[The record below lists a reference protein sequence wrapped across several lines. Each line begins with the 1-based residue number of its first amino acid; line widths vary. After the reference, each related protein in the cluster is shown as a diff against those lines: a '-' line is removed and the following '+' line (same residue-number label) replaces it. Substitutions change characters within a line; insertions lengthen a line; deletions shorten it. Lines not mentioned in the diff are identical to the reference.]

1 VGAVMGFFSKLVR
14 EVKRAVKDVVEVV
27 EDTGKAIGVVLGLRE
42 QEAPDYDIS
51 SLSSSLSSSD
61 SSTTGVLL
69 NKTAASSSISVVV
82 GTRRVG
88 GARVLLHTQGE
99 KNADL
104 YSVLVLSEG
113 PIQGI
118 RDIEINDEKVS
129 AIGGSD
135 NYTVGDGSRISL
147 TPDVS
152 LCGHF
157 GSWSQSVDAS
167 FSSNLGSLWTSA
179 HKLTGLAYTA
189 TRYTYNAEKISS
201 LPNQTAVVDGALLY
215 DPRDGQTKFS
225 SNAALVNLF
234 YMRNGV
240 FGERVPDEEID
251 FESFKVAADIA
262 DRTAETFAGSGVT
275 YKPVDINA
283 VINTGKSR
291 LDNMKALLA
300 HSHASLPYSEG
311 KYRLV
316 IRSAVYASFEFNADN
331 ISGDISIASS
341 GASNK
346 YNRVAVKFVDPDLN
360 WQENTVIYPTDD
372 SEYQQLLAD
381 DNGIEKH
388 ADITADM
395 VTNKYQALDYGR
407 RYLYESRKGLSI
419 SLTAL
424 PAARKVLPGQV
435 VELNSSNLGSFLF
448 TVTKRTIT
456 SSGEYSFTL
465 KEYDPS
471 IYSWI
476 NQTEITSGETP
487 TLPSIYNIQ
496 PPTNLTFEKV
506 DYNADYQ
513 GVLSWDDS
521 ASAFVTRYKIDIYN
535 TVTGLLA
542 WSNQITANNVQIPN
556 LPTGN
561 YRADVKGLSEISGTT
576 VSSIVWDSTI
586 PSLPQIKGLSQS
598 GVFDA
603 DLTVS
608 WAPVIAQGALRFY
621 RIEIIVAGTSV
632 LYISSIT
639 ETATITNAHFES
651 IGYPRNFQINV
662 SAVNLASVIGA
673 AATLTINRS
682 LPATPVIEMIP
693 SVDNIKLSLS
703 SSANRRGTVVWVSTS
718 DPIVMTDVNQ
728 KYKGESLSITLDGL
742 LPLTRYYLAVAAYDA
757 FGVGYAVYYSV
768 TTLKD
773 SIGDTINNLSTLDL
787 TQEVSNLDES
797 ALLVSLR
804 TGKNQRDI
812 LSIKQA
818 LSGAGII

>member
-1 VGAVMGFFSKLVR
+1 MGFLSKIWR
-14 EVKRAVKDVVEVV
+14 ETKRAAKDVGDVV
-27 EDTGKAIGVVLGLRE
+27 EDTVKNVASALGLRE
-42 QEAPDYDIS
+42 QDAPDYDMS

-113 PIQGI
+113 PIKGI
-118 RDIEINDEKVS
+118 RDIEINDEKMG

-135 NYTVGDGSRISL
+135 SYTIGNGSRISL

-157 GSWSQSVDAS
+157 GSWSQSSDAF
-167 FSSNLGSLWTSA
+167 FSSNLGGLWTSE

-189 TRYTYNAEKISS
+189 TRYIYNAEKISS

-225 SNAALVNLF
+225 SNASLVNLF

-262 DRTAETFAGSGVT
+262 DRTAETFAGSGIT

-316 IRSAVYASFEFNADN
+316 IRSATGASFEFNDDN
-331 ISGDISIASS
+331 ISGDIGVGSS

-372 SEYQQLLAD
+372 SEYQQLLAE

-388 ADITADM
+388 ANVTADM
-395 VTNKYQALDYGR
+395 ITNKYQALDYGR

-435 VELNSSNLGSFLF
+435 VELNLSDLGSFLF

-487 TLPSIYNIQ
+487 TMPSVYNLPA
-496 PPTNLTFEKV
+496 PTNLVFSKA
-506 DYNADYQ
+506 DYNPDYQ
-513 GVLSWDDS
+513 GILSWNES
-521 ASAFVTRYKIDIYN
+521 TSAFVTRYKIDIYN
-535 TVTGLLA
+535 TFSGVLA
-542 WSNQITANNVQIPN
+542 WSNQITSNSVQIPN
-556 LPTGN
+556 FPTGT
-561 YRADVKGLSEISGTT
+561 YRAEVKGLSEISATA
-576 VSSIVWDSTI
+576 VANIIWDSSI
-586 PSLPQIKGLSQS
+586 PSLPLITGLAVS
-598 GVFDA
+598 GEFGA
-603 DLTVS
+603 DLTVN
-608 WAPVIAQGALRFY
+608 WLPVSAQSILRVY
-621 RIEIIVAGTSV
+621 RVSLLLNGVSV
-632 LYISSIT
+632 IDFSTIDESI
-639 ETATITNAHFES
+639 TITNAQFES
-651 IGYPRNFQINV
+651 LGYPRTFQVSVRAINI
-662 SAVNLASVIGA
+662 ALVNGPA
-673 AATLTINRS
+673 AKITINRP
-682 LPATPVIEMIP
+682 LPSTPTIETVP

-703 SSANRRGTVVWVSTS
+703 SGASRSGVVVWVSTT
-718 DPIVMTDVNQ
+718 DPVAMIDVNQ

-742 LPLTRYYLAVAAYDA
+742 LPLTRYYIAIAAYDA

-804 TGKNQRDI
+804 TGRNQRDI